1 MLLALK
7 RVELLGHGFDVK
19 RSPHERSHLPPE
31 RPRSKTIVPGAGSVI
46 GRQPQLGGRWPRLT
60 RGPMRPERSHMGLR
74 EPSLV
79 AVLGKLLEHP
89 RKQRLN
95 PLPHTVRSCAI
106 HPFESGQLG
115 IQGVSGSCS
124 PTDKARPRQ
133 RGRPPRSAPRP
144 APRQS
149 ALGADRPPARSR
161 ALVPAGSAP
170 QRCRSGPVL
179 VGPPRTDAPP
189 HAGRAPA
196 RPPAPARRCSA
207 RPAPNGTRRSR
218 RTREAPW
225 RVPPT
230 TGRTAREAPPGFAF
244 GNPS

>member
-124 PTDKARPRQ
+124 PTDKSS
-133 RGRPPRSAPRP
+133 SA
-144 APRQS
+144 
-149 ALGADRPPARSR
+149 PARSPATISSSASPTPIRTRSRSPNGAISCARSSRFR
-161 ALVPAGSAP
+161 AAAMSLRPRARWPAAN
-170 QRCRSGPVL
+170 
-179 VGPPRTDAPP
+179 
-189 HAGRAPA
+189 
-196 RPPAPARRCSA
+196 RCSA
-207 RPAPNGTRRSR
+207 ARRASAGSTSRPSSAL
-218 RTREAPW
+218 
-225 RVPPT
+225 
-230 TGRTAREAPPGFAF
+230 
-244 GNPS
+244 